1 MSLTKVTN
9 SMIAGA
15 VINVD
20 DYGALGNGSDD
31 SAAINAALAACP
43 AGGTVVGSNG
53 KTYTISQQVTITSC
67 TLTNIV
73 FSFGA
78 NNGYLVLTGTNPALK
93 NCTITTNEY
102 THVSSGGS
110 LWGAINLHLTTGAVL
125 DNVTI
130 TDGKLTDSV
139 GVFCATKASNTRIVN
154 CNFGYSGFGIWFND
168 SNGSPPYSN
177 IRTVGGTT
185 YTGTIGQ
192 GLTIQNCAMGAAD
205 KTANGDAIEINT
217 PVNRFT
223 DVQIIGNTCY
233 ATKNETAGPANGI
246 GFSCAEVDGVV
257 MANNYVSNVA
267 AGAGALHI
275 ENCTAASLTGNVL
288 KDNFVAIGA
297 GNRGTNT
304 SIIGNTFTNNGQDIN
319 ASGNVVAPFNGLMIS
334 GNNFYLSNGYSITL
348 TDVIN
353 VQLSNN
359 IWRNVTA
366 AAAGHQLIQVI
377 QSAQTSVDFVI
388 IKDNIFTEDN
398 SQNFIILTT
407 TGTVAN
413 MFSSGNIF
421 CNLSISQMQDYIKLI
436 QVHGLTQDFLPI
448 NGAVNGMAITVNY
461 NPNGYFTPSGTSN
474 VFATDANAAVLYKW
488 NGTAWSVKVS

>member
-43 AGGTVVGSNG
+43 AGATVTGSNG
-53 KTYTISQQVTITSC
+53 KTYTISQRITINSC
-67 TLTNIV
+67 TLINIV

-78 NNGYLVLTGTNPALK
+78 SNGYLMLTGNRPQLK
-93 NCTITTNEY
+93 NCVITINGFS
-102 THVSSGGS
+102 HASSLGS

-130 TDGKLTDSV
+130 TDGKLTDSI
-139 GVFCATKASNTRIVN
+139 GVFCATKADSTRIVN
-154 CNFGYSGFGIWFND
+154 CDFGYSGFGIWFND
-168 SNGSPPYSN
+168 ATYAPYSN
-177 IRTVGGTT
+177 IRTVDGIT

-192 GLTIQNCAMGAAD
+192 GLTIINCALGATD

-233 ATKNETAGPANGI
+233 ATKNETAGASNGI

-257 MANNYVSNVA
+257 MSNNYVSNVV
-267 AGAGALHI
+267 AGAGALHV
-275 ENCTAASLTGNVL
+275 ENCTIVSITGNVL

-297 GNRGTNT
+297 GNRGANT
-304 SIIGNTFTNNGQDIN
+304 SIVGNTFTNNGQDIN
-319 ASGNVVAPFNGLMIS
+319 SSGNVTAPLNGLIIS
-334 GNNFYLSNGYSITL
+334 GNNFYLSDGYSITL
-348 TDVIN
+348 TDVVN

-366 AAAGHQLIQVI
+366 ASVGNQLIQVI
-377 QSAQTSVDFVI
+377 QSAQTEVNYVI
-388 IKDNIFTEDN
+388 IKDNIFNEDN
-398 SQNFIILTT
+398 SQDYSILTT

-413 MFSSGNIF
+413 MFSSGNVF
-421 CNLSISQMQDYIKLI
+421 SNLSASQMQNYIKLI
-436 QVHGLTQDFLPI
+436 QAHGLTQDFLPI
-448 NGAVNGMAITVNY
+448 DGATNGMAITVNN
-461 NPNGYFTPSGTSN
+461 NPNGFFTPSGTSN
-474 VFATDANAAVLYKW
+474 VFATDANNAILYKW
-488 NGTAWSVKVS
+488 NGSAWSVKVS